1 MWHYDPFGEEKKHT
15 QAEKTLYYLPSATY
29 KNERRF
35 IVKMPYVTN
44 KGFRVEPL
52 HSGHACTI
60 AIFHQHPSSFSIMSP
75 TLLTHPLTPVRFQSV
90 TWFLRTLMNIPCTSG
105 TAEGEGLVGPRPH
118 HFFAPPPP
126 LFENQILWFYSFFR
140 FSIWKNY
147 FQLSALP
154 LFTLL
159 RGPCTFEHWNTL
171 FLW

>member
-1 MWHYDPFGEEKKHT
+1 MDKEFLKRRPTCCGTMIPLVRRRNTGT

-75 TLLTHPLTPVRFQSV
+75 TQLTHPPTPVRFQSV
-90 TWFLRTLMNIPCTSG
+90 T
-105 TAEGEGLVGPRPH
+105 
-118 HFFAPPPP
+118 
-126 LFENQILWFYSFFR
+126 
-140 FSIWKNY
+140 
-147 FQLSALP
+147 
-154 LFTLL
+154 
-159 RGPCTFEHWNTL
+159 
-171 FLW
+171 